1 MRLIG
6 STSMLLF
13 GLVILG
19 PRPASAQ
26 FTTVRL
32 AVVPAPEETGLL
44 RALLPDFERESG
56 YRVDVYSG
64 EDAYD
69 VAKAGK
75 ADLVIAHYGHQG
87 TEPFMTQGLG
97 MWPRAVFGNQIAFIG
112 PAADPAQIRGLQ
124 DTGAAFRRIAL
135 SGGSRFVSNN
145 SAVMKYVESILW
157 EAAGRPAKD
166 SWFVDQKVS
175 EADGMALA
183 AQMKAY
189 YIFALPPFLTW
200 KQECLDKAQVNRLGR
215 VQLRPLLASGD
226 SSDPAPCN
234 MDALLLAGSMPHRV
248 MMSIVVNPQRIPAVN
263 LSGATALQEYL
274 LRPAVQARIE
284 SFRDPRSEYQEW
296 KAAGLHN
303 SAAGLGFGKQP

>member
-6 STSMLLF
+6 STSMLVF
-13 GLVILG
+13 GLVMLG

-56 YRVDVYSG
+56 YRVDVYAG

-97 MWPRAVFGNQIAFIG
+97 LWPRAVFGNQIVLIG
-112 PAADPAQIRGLQ
+112 PAGDPARIRGFQ
-124 DTGAAFRRIAL
+124 DASAAFRRIAL

-166 SWFVDQKVS
+166 SWFVDQRLS

-183 AQMKAY
+183 AEMKAY

-200 KQECLDKAQVNRLGR
+200 KQECLDTAQAANTGRLPLG
-215 VQLRPLLASGD
+215 PLLVSGR
-226 SSDPAPCN
+226 SSDPAPCD
-234 MDALLLAGSMPHRV
+234 MDALLIAGSMPHRI

-284 SFRDPRSEYQEW
+284 SFRDPRSEYQIW
-296 KAAGLHN
+296 KGAALHN
-303 SAAGLGFGKQP
+303 SPAGLGLGK